1 MATRTTNFGLYK
13 PDSTDDF
20 GDFLPEFNANMD
32 EIDNHLGGGG
42 GSSTLAGLS
51 DVNFSSLTAGDL
63 LIYDGAEWINHSFTE
78 GHTILNESGTA
89 VTARDNLQFT
99 DGLKVTDDS
108 GNNKTKVGVNTT
120 FTEAST
126 RANIASGDTFS
137 TILGK
142 IKKFFTD
149 LKAVA
154 FTGSYSDLSGTVPIA
169 NGGTGANTRL
179 DAAKNLTN
187 EEVTAPTHV
196 VGLTNNWG
204 KFGWTTLA
212 NLVTALGVVKKSG
225 DTMTGRLDINTS
237 GQIPLGLDR
246 SHSSTTSQRVAFD
259 VGNNIPDGT
268 AGGTYGEIALFGKGA
283 YYTTFGARDST
294 GNRTIGLPDKD
305 GTVALT
311 NDLNT
316 KYLSVFAGRSGASIM
331 PWTADSDMQIDLT
344 PTCDRV
350 SADLNTAPITN
361 RAIFE
366 EYNSNSANLP
376 SANWHYV
383 LTAQGADT
391 NYAGQLAMGMEKTQV
406 FYRRKSGGSWF
417 PWESLIPPTFSVITI
432 TIGISTLSPLGESY
446 DQDFSWSATYTIM
459 GIAGYQL
466 SGDKYTRCCFNRM
479 SFRNGASKHFYYS
492 IRNTSTTDT
501 TGALTL
507 TVQLL
512 TMS

>member
-1 MATRTTNFGLYK
+1 MQG
-13 PDSTDDF
+13 
-20 GDFLPEFNANMD
+20 
-32 EIDNHLGGGG
+32 IDNLPKSS
-42 GSSTLAGLS
+42 GSSTLSGLS
-51 DVNFSSLTAGDL
+51 DVNFSSLTEGDL

-126 RANIASGDTFS
+126 RANINSGDTFS

-149 LKAVA
+149 LKTVA
-154 FTGSYSDLSGTVPIA
+154 FTGAYSDLSGQPTNVSQFTNDSGYITSSGTAANVSGTVAIA

-225 DTMTGRLDINTS
+225 DTMTGNLKMN
-237 GQIPLGLDR
+237 GGNGVEFANGAV
-246 SHSSTTSQRVAFD
+246 STILYQQPS
-259 VGNNIPDGT
+259 
-268 AGGTYGEIALFGKGA
+268 AGAVVNEI
-283 YYTTFGARDST
+283 TMPNST
-294 GNRTIGLPDKD
+294 G
-305 GTVALT
+305 VMALRS
-311 NDLNT
+311 DLNT
-316 KYLSVFAGRSGASIM
+316 KYLSVFAGRSGASLM
-331 PWTADSDMQIDLT
+331 AWTANSDMQIDLT
-344 PTCDRV
+344 PTCDRI
-350 SADLNTAPITN
+350 SADLNDAPIKN
-361 RAIFE
+361 KAIFE

-376 SANWHYV
+376 SADWHYV
-383 LTAQGADT
+383 LTVQGYDT
-391 NYAGQLAMGMEKTQV
+391 AYAGQLAMGMLGTQV
-406 FYRRKSGGSWF
+406 YYRRKSGGSWYS
-417 PWESLIPPTFSVITI
+417 WKSLVPTFSVITQQ
-432 TIGISTLSPLGESY
+432 ISISALSPLGESY

-459 GIAGYQL
+459 GIVGYQL
-466 SGDKYTRCCFNRM
+466 EGNKYTRCCFNRM
-479 SFRNGASKHFYYS
+479 SFRNGASKHIYYS
-492 IRNTSTTDT
+492 IKNTSTTDT

-512 TMS
+512 TMSE